1 MKKDIQVMTVWRVP
15 PLGKLVVEVEGARV
29 ESLDEVTHP
38 AVRQRLLAAIGELM
52 TFAGGYQR
60 LVDDGYAPS
69 LTAAGSGPAASP
81 QATEN
86 AQARFL
92 ASLEKEFLSTS
103 QGAPPLS
110 NLSKSEQLLV
120 PPTPLAPP
128 SLNLVEEIDEI
139 LQRHLEAD
147 PAMAQRSIH
156 LLPAPGGGLQIEVD
170 GQHYDRP
177 ASVEDRQV
185 QLMIKKAL
193 QEWESK

>member
-15 PLGKLVVEVEGARV
+15 PLGKLVVEVEGVRV
-29 ESLDEVTHP
+29 ESLDEITHP

-60 LVDDGYAPS
+60 LADDGYAPS
-69 LTAAGSGPAASP
+69 LTASNAGPAGVP
-81 QATEN
+81 QATED

-103 QGAPPLS
+103 QGTPPIS

-120 PPTPLAPP
+120 PPTPPSP

-139 LQRHLEAD
+139 LQRHLEAE

-156 LLPAPGGGLQIEVD
+156 LQPAPGGGLQIEVD
-170 GQHYDRP
+170 GKFYDRP

-185 QLMIKKAL
+185 QLLIKKAL